1 MTEAG
6 AQPAVGADD
15 TAARRA
21 EDFLAR
27 IEVTEPRVRAFR
39 SIDAD
44 RLRAEAAALDT
55 VPPAGRGPL
64 HGLPVAV
71 KEVFDVAGYECGW
84 GTPIHDGRRPD
95 TDAWAVAALRRA
107 GALIAGITVSTE
119 YAMAT
124 PGPTTNP
131 YDSKRTPGASSQ
143 GSAAAVGSGMVSA
156 ALGSQ
161 TIGSIIRPAAYCGCI
176 GVKPTFDA
184 IDPAGCMALS
194 DALDHVGFMADR
206 TDTVAALLDVLM
218 PGDGAGESLPGQ
230 GLLLNPWYPE
240 PTAPGITAAVETAA
254 RTLRD
259 LGTAFGEADLPSW
272 IAKEEAKVMD
282 VLLSHDMALHH
293 GGDYDVHGDAM
304 SDRVRGY
311 IDRGRT
317 VTAAQYDAAL
327 ARQKEMAEAMDD
339 FVGDGVLLMPATTD
353 IAPLLTEGTGPR
365 EPQRLWT
372 LVGLPAMTVP
382 VGRVDGLPV
391 GVQVI
396 ARRGADRRVLAA
408 VRALFAAP

>member
-6 AQPAVGADD
+6 ALPVEGADD
-15 TAARRA
+15 LAARAA

-27 IEVTEPRVRAFR
+27 VEAVEPQVRAFR
-39 SIDAD
+39 SIDPD
-44 RLRAEAAALDT
+44 RLRAEAAVLDAL
-55 VPPAGRGPL
+55 PPADRGPL
-64 HGLPVAV
+64 HGLTVAV
-71 KEVFDVAGYECGW
+71 KEVFDVAGYVCGW

-95 TDAWAVAALRRA
+95 RDAWAVAALRRA

-131 YDSKRTPGASSQ
+131 FDPTRTPGASSQ
-143 GSAAAVGSGMVSA
+143 GSAAAVGGGMVSA

-184 IDPAGCMALS
+184 IDAAGCMPLS
-194 DALDHVGFMADR
+194 GALDHVGFMAGR
-206 TDTVAALLDVLM
+206 PDTVAALLDVLM
-218 PGDGAGESLPGQ
+218 PGDGAPENLAGQ
-230 GLLLNPWYPE
+230 GVLLNPWYPE
-240 PTAPGITAAVETAA
+240 PTAPWITAAVETAA
-254 RTLRD
+254 RTLGD

-272 IAKEEAKVMD
+272 IAKEEADVMD

-293 GGDYDVHGDAM
+293 GGDCDSHGEVM
-304 SDRVRGY
+304 SERVRGY
-311 IDRGRT
+311 IDRGRK

-327 ARQKEMAEAMDD
+327 ARQKEMADAMDD

-382 VGRVDGLPV
+382 VERIDGLPV

-408 VRALFAAP
+408 VRALFDAA